1 MRRYFALILLAAG
14 LVLAGTLAAQDDGD
28 GQTDLPIPE
37 EVVETLRERLVER
50 DTVYVAGSDAAQELS
65 RAFSS
70 IVRSVGPTV
79 VTINSSRTITRTI
92 PGFPSPFD
100 PWGLRRRPRTEEFET
115 RGLGSGVIFDEDGIV
130 VTNNHVV
137 ENADEIE
144 VVLSGGDS
152 YPAELVGTDP
162 ETDVAVLRIDAD
174 TLTAAEFG
182 DSDALDVGEWV
193 LAIGSPFALSQTVT
207 QGIVSYMGRTD
218 LGLADYES
226 YIQTS
231 AAINP
236 GNSGGALVN
245 MRGELVGI
253 NTAIASRSGGS
264 QGVGFAIPINT
275 VERVVEDLLEHGA
288 VRRGW
293 LGVMIQEV
301 TPELAGQFDA
311 PEGTVLISQVLED
324 SPAEDGDLQRGDI
337 VLELDDEQV
346 DGISRFRNSIA
357 EMEPGTEVDLLIRR
371 DGEEMELDVE
381 LGARPGDKVS
391 VASGGT
397 GSVEAGWRL
406 SALEADQLDRLGIRS
421 GVAVSGVERGG
432 AAARAGVRPGDVI
445 LEVNR
450 ESVESPADVRQQLQ
464 PEAENLL
471 LVLRDGN
478 TLYLVLQL

>member
-1 MRRYFALILLAAG
+1 MRFYLTAAAVVAG
-14 LVLAGTLAAQDDGD
+14 LLLAGTLAAQEDAAPDP
-28 GQTDLPIPE
+28 QVPLPD
-37 EVVETLRERLVER
+37 EVIELLRSRAQP
-50 DTVYVAGSDAAQELS
+50 DTVYIAGEDAAEQLS

-70 IVRSVGPTV
+70 IVRRTGPSV
-79 VTINSSRTITRTI
+79 VTINSSRTVRRTI
-92 PGFPSPFD
+92 PGFPSPLD
-100 PWGLRRRPRTEEFET
+100 PWGMRRPRTEEYEA
-115 RGLGSGVIFDEDGIV
+115 RGLGSGVIFDEDGII

-144 VVLSGGDS
+144 VVLSGGDTHA
-152 YPAELVGTDP
+152 AELVGTDP
-162 ETDVAVLRIDAD
+162 ETDIAVLRVDLD
-174 TLTAAEFG
+174 GLNAAELG
-182 DSDALDVGEWV
+182 DSDALEVGEWV

-245 MRGELVGI
+245 MSGELVGI

-264 QGVGFAIPINT
+264 QGVGFAIPVNT
-275 VERVVEDLLEHGA
+275 VARVVDDLLEHGS
-288 VRRGW
+288 VLRGW

-301 TPELAGQFDA
+301 SPQLAGQFDA
-311 PEGTVLISQVLED
+311 PEGTVLVSQVMED
-324 SPAEDGDLQRGDI
+324 SPAEDAGLVRGDI
-337 VLELDDEQV
+337 IVGIEGDEV

-357 EMEPGTEVDLLIRR
+357 EMEPGTEVELEVLR
-371 DGEEMELDVE
+371 DGEEMEIEVE
-381 LGARPGDKVS
+381 LGSRPGSK
-391 VASGGT
+391 AAAARGGA
-397 GSVEAGWRL
+397 GGPDAGWRL
-406 SALEADQLDRLGIRS
+406 EAPDVGRLEQLGLSGGALVA
-421 GVAVSGVERGG
+421 GVAPGSPADE
-432 AAARAGVRPGDVI
+432 AGLVPGDVV

-450 ESVESPADVRQQLQ
+450 DPVDSPERVGELLR
-464 PEAENLL
+464 PGAENLL